1 MRPFPDVLAAV
12 ASATLSGAVGRPVSV
27 EVHVSNGLPGF
38 TIVGLPDAAVREARD
53 RVRAAILSSG
63 LSWPLRRVTV
73 NLAPSGVRKGG
84 AGLDLPIAV
93 GLLVATGE
101 VDAAST
107 RDLAFC
113 GELGLNGSLRHVP
126 GMIALADATAPPG
139 LVVPLCDVREAALV
153 RGERRPRR
161 PNARRPGPGPAPPG
175 AVARASTPP
184 AAPPNTPE
192 PDLADVRG
200 QAVGRRALEVA
211 AAGRHHLLMIGP
223 PGSGKTMLAE
233 RLPGLLPPLTPDE
246 ALTVTRTHSAAGCA
260 LPGGA
265 LFDRP
270 PFRAPH
276 HQASIVSLVGGGS
289 WSLRPGEVSLAT
301 NGVLFLDEL
310 GEFPVAALEALR
322 QPLEEG
328 VIRVSRAGGTVTFPA
343 AFLLVA
349 AMNPCPCGEG
359 VYEGAC
365 TCSAAARAR
374 YRRRISAP
382 LLDRFDLVVPLS
394 RPDPDELLS
403 GVPGEPTTAV
413 ALRVQAARV
422 RGGGA
427 SRAPARPRP
436 RARRREPARLQ
447 APVGRPQRPR
457 AAQGLAG
464 GPDGRRPRGD
474 GHGLVR
480 TRGGG
485 TVSARRSGGGGAVT
499 LPEEAYAAALA
510 SMPSIGPSM
519 LRQLL
524 ADDAPSAAWSRTV
537 GAAGSV
543 LQVARVW
550 ERHAELGIGVLT
562 ARHPAWPS
570 RLLHD
575 PGAPALVFCLGDPT
589 ALDGAPTVALVGTR
603 APTRYGIGVA
613 AQLGADLAAAGVS
626 VVSGLALGIDGAAHE
641 GACGAGAPP
650 VAVVAGGLDD
660 PYPRR
665 HARLW
670 GRVAEQGVIVSES
683 PAGVRTEKW
692 RFPVR
697 NRLLAALSD
706 VVVVVESRHHGGSRH
721 TVDAAVA
728 RGIAVGA
735 VPGSIRSATS
745 EGTNAL
751 LADGA
756 FPVCSTGDI
765 LVALSLAGASV
776 PSPAPR
782 GLGTGAPR
790 TEPGTGEDRA
800 VYDALSPDP
809 TSLDELARLTALDLP
824 SLCGALE
831 RLARAGLAVDAGGW
845 WRRE

>member
-1 MRPFPDVLAAV
+1 VLASV
-12 ASATLSGAVGRPVSV
+12 ASATLSGAVGRAVTV

-101 VDAAST
+101 VAATST
-107 RDLAFC
+107 RAHAFC

-126 GMIALADATAPPG
+126 GMIALADATAPLG

-153 RGERRPRR
+153 RGGSVQGAATLGDL
-161 PNARRPGPGPAPPG
+161 ARILRGQGRWPEPPPPPG
-175 AVARASTPP
+175 AVA
-184 AAPPNTPE
+184 AAHE

-246 ALTVTRTHSAAGCA
+246 ALSVTRIHSAAGCT
-260 LPGGA
+260 LPDGA

-270 PFRAPH
+270 PLRAPH

-382 LLDRFDLVVPLS
+382 LLDRFDLVVPLR

-403 GVPGEPTTAV
+403 GVPGEP
-413 ALRVQAARV
+413 
-422 RGGGA
+422 
-427 SRAPARPRP
+427 S
-436 RARRREPARLQ
+436 
-447 APVGRPQRPR
+447 
-457 AAQGLAG
+457 
-464 GPDGRRPRGD
+464 
-474 GHGLVR
+474 
-480 TRGGG
+480 
-485 TVSARRSGGGGAVT
+485 
-499 LPEEAYAAALA
+499 
-510 SMPSIGPSM
+510 
-519 LRQLL
+519 
-524 ADDAPSAAWSRTV
+524 
-537 GAAGSV
+537 
-543 LQVARVW
+543 
-550 ERHAELGIGVLT
+550 
-562 ARHPAWPS
+562 
-570 RLLHD
+570 
-575 PGAPALVFCLGDPT
+575 
-589 ALDGAPTVALVGTR
+589 
-603 APTRYGIGVA
+603 
-613 AQLGADLAAAGVS
+613 
-626 VVSGLALGIDGAAHE
+626 
-641 GACGAGAPP
+641 
-650 VAVVAGGLDD
+650 
-660 PYPRR
+660 
-665 HARLW
+665 
-670 GRVAEQGVIVSES
+670 
-683 PAGVRTEKW
+683 
-692 RFPVR
+692 
-697 NRLLAALSD
+697 
-706 VVVVVESRHHGGSRH
+706 
-721 TVDAAVA
+721 AAVA
-728 RGIAVGA
+728 VRVAAARARAAARPLHQRGGDLSPDAESLL
-735 VPGSIRSATS
+735 GSKLRS
-745 EGTNAL
+745 GTLSARGL
-751 LADGA
+751 HKVSHVARTVADL
-756 FPVCSTGDI
+756 TGDDT
-765 LVALSLAGASV
+765 VSFAHVAEALSL
-776 PSPAPR
+776 
-782 GLGTGAPR
+782 
-790 TEPGTGEDRA
+790 
-800 VYDALSPDP
+800 
-809 TSLDELARLTALDLP
+809 
-824 SLCGALE
+824 
-831 RLARAGLAVDAGGW
+831 RAGRAAVVP
-845 WRRE
+845 